1 MIGDFGARPL
11 PEMVEKSQGFVLLSG
26 HSLQNQ

>member
-11 PEMVEKSQGFVLLSG
+11 PEMVEKSQGFVVLSG
-26 HSLQNQ
+26 HPSQNR